1 MLDTK
6 RAAFL
11 TFSSF
16 LFCFSS
22 IARIRIK
29 KSIFKNLVPFFDAPI
44 VSNPFSHTVSLL
56 YRGSRFA

>member
-29 KSIFKNLVPFFDAPI
+29 KSIFKNLVPFFNPI